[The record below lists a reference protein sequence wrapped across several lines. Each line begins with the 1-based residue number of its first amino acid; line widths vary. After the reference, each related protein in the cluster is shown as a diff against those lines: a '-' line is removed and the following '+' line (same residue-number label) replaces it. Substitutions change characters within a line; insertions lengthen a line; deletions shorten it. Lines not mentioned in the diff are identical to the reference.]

1 MNATHKLALLG
12 GLSPNAFMRTHWQR
26 THQLIRQAIPQFS
39 GVLTPA
45 ETLKL
50 AQRDDVEA
58 RLIIHEGNG
67 RKATWRLEHGPF
79 SARML
84 KQLPPKNWTI
94 LIQGLNGLVPEADAL
109 LQQFAFIPY
118 VRLDDVM
125 VSLAAPGGGVGPHFD
140 RYDVFLLQ
148 GIGQRRWQVSTQD
161 DLSLRRDMPLKILKN
176 FVPDH
181 DWTLAPGDML
191 YLPPRYA
198 HDGVAVDTCM
208 TYSIGFRAPTAR
220 EMAAALFDQCLERM
234 DEAGAEI
241 FLRDAGLRA
250 TTTPGAIPTDHILRL
265 SQLIRN
271 VKWSRDDIA
280 EAAGKLASEPKG
292 SVFFDPPAEHIS
304 LAAFRKRAAIQGV
317 RLHAHSTLLYDATH
331 FYINGEVIQRAAA
344 LAPLTGLADT
354 RFLSG
359 GAWTVTLEQILY
371 SWFEAGWIL

>member
-1 MNATHKLALLG
+1 MSTAKKLPLLG
-12 GLSPNAFMRTHWQR
+12 GLSPNAFMRSHWQR
-26 THQLIRQAIPQFS
+26 THRLIRQAIPQFP
-39 GVLTPA
+39 GLLTPA

-58 RLIIHEGNG
+58 RLIVREGSG
-67 RKATWRLEHGPF
+67 RTAKWHLEHGPF
-79 SARML
+79 SARTL

-94 LIQGLNGLVPEADAL
+94 LIQGLNGLLPAADAL
-109 LQQFAFIPY
+109 LRQFAFIPY

-148 GIGQRRWQVSTQD
+148 GIGQRRWRVSTQD
-161 DLSLRRDMPLKILKN
+161 DLSLRPDTPLKILKN
-176 FVPDH
+176 FAPEH

-234 DEAGAEI
+234 DEAEAET

-250 TTTPGAIPTDHILRL
+250 TKTPGAIPPDHVVRL
-265 SQLIRN
+265 AELIGSL
-271 VKWSRDDIA
+271 KWSRDDIA
-280 EAAGKLASEPKG
+280 QAAGKLASEPKA
-292 SVFFDPPAEHIS
+292 SVFFDPPAEHLS
-304 LAAFRKRAAIQGV
+304 LTAFRKRAATHGV
-317 RLHAHSTLLYDATH
+317 QLHAQSTLLYDGAR
-331 FYINGEVIQRAAA
+331 FYINGDVIPRAAA
-344 LAPLTGLADT
+344 LAPLTTLADT
-354 RFLSG
+354 RNLPP
-359 GAWTVTLEQILY
+359 GAWTFTLEQILY